1 MNKVTLAFVA
11 VTGVLLSSCGG
22 KTEADFSI
30 VPVKGSNGEYQ
41 YIDISQKGKIA
52 INPQFSKANIFR
64 DGLAMVK
71 SGGRDGKYGY
81 IDKKGKFAIAPVYNV
96 AQDFSEGVAWVQM
109 EDQPPMLINKKGK
122 TVLQIDSLVQAY
134 PFYDGIA
141 TVSVFTNGQEG
152 IMFIDKKGNTA
163 VTTEGGE
170 TVGKIVADGIY
181 SFQNTKSKKWGYKN
195 KKGEVIIG
203 EQFDLAAPFFDGMAI
218 VMSGGKYGA
227 INKKGEYLI
236 NPQYDE
242 LVYDSDG
249 LFRAKVG
256 RKYGWVNKK
265 GETVIN
271 PQFDQSLFFW
281 KNKLAPVVIGNKW
294 AYIDRNGQITINP
307 QFDGA
312 LSFNKSYAMV
322 EGNGGEIG
330 FINTKG
336 EFAVHPLYY
345 IDDQAVEEY
354 VYASKQNVYGVPAEY
369 YEDNAKKFN
378 SYGRLREK
386 VKAWTEKQKEES
398 NKKTTES
405 KEQADKQQSSF
416 TDSRDGKTYKWV
428 KIGNQTWMAEN
439 LNYNASGSKCYD
451 GNEDNC
457 TRYGRLYNW
466 ATAIDVCPS
475 GWHLPSDEEWTIL
488 ENHIGGSSIAGKK
501 LKSSS
506 GWSEGGDGTDNYGF
520 SALPGG
526 RYSEGK
532 FGYAGNYG
540 SWWSTTESN
549 ANNAYMRTLRYD
561 YSNDI
566 LRGAYNKSQFFSVRC
581 LKD

>member
-11 VTGVLLSSCGG
+11 VTGVWLSSCGG

-30 VPVKGSNGEYQ
+30 IPVKGSNGEYQ
-41 YIDISQKGKIA
+41 YIDVSQNGKIA

-96 AQDFSEGVAWVQM
+96 AQNFSDGVAWVQM

-134 PFYDGIA
+134 PFYNGIA

-152 IMFIDKKGNTA
+152 TMFIDKKGNPA

-170 TVGKIVADGIY
+170 TVGAIVADDVY

-203 EQFDLAAPFFDGMAI
+203 EQFDLTEPFFDGMAI

-227 INKKGEYLI
+227 INKKSEYLI

-256 RKYGWVNKK
+256 KKYGWINKK

-271 PQFDQSLFFW
+271 PQFDESLLFW
-281 KNKLAPVVIGNKW
+281 RNKLAPVVIGNKW

-312 LSFNKSYAMV
+312 LSFNRSYAMV
-322 EGNGGEIG
+322 EGNGGKIG

-345 IDDQAVEEY
+345 IDDKAVEEY
-354 VYASKQNVYGVPAEY
+354 VSASKQNVYGIPAEY
-369 YEDNAKKFN
+369 YEDNAKNFN

-386 VKAWTEKQKEES
+386 VKAWTEKLKGEPS
-398 NKKTTES
+398 KKITES
-405 KEQADKQQSSF
+405 EEQTDKQQSSF
-416 TDSRDGKTYKWV
+416 TDSKPIKPSFNCAKAETPVEKAICSDAELAELDKD
-428 KIGNQTWMAEN
+428 MAEDYKCLLGLEGN
-439 LNYNASGSKCYD
+439 DFKTEQREWLKKRDKCGSD
-451 GNEDNC
+451 VNC
-457 TRYGRLYNW
+457 
-466 ATAIDVCPS
+466 
-475 GWHLPSDEEWTIL
+475 
-488 ENHIGGSSIAGKK
+488 
-501 LKSSS
+501 LKSAYRKR
-506 GWSEGGDGTDNYGF
+506 EQEFRNNFNGTLWKECGF
-520 SALPGG
+520 GPGK
-526 RYSEGK
+526 RMPYE
-532 FGYAGNYG
+532 F
-540 SWWSTTESN
+540 E
-549 ANNAYMRTLRYD
+549 
-561 YSNDI
+561 
-566 LRGAYNKSQFFSVRC
+566 
-581 LKD
+581 